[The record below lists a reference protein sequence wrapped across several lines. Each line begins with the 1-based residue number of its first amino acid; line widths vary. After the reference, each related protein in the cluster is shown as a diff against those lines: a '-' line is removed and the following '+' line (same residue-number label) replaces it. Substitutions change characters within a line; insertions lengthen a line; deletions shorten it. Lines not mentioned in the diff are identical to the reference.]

1 MFFQNGLTGEAWGD
15 WALYTDSPLRAL
27 TPAQES
33 IAGTGGPFPE
43 NFWDPAGITKGK
55 SDWERTFIT
64 HVVAQLYLAELPKVI
79 SWMAFWCNTSVTP
92 WENRFGEILSDLSNS
107 SDKPLS

>member
-1 MFFQNGLTGEAWGD
+1 MLATSIEKTLAFLVPQVDEQRTVPGMFFQNGLTGEAWGD
-15 WALYTDSPLRAL
+15 WSLYTDSPLRAL

-64 HVVAQLYLAELPKVI
+64 HVVVQLYLAELPKVI
-79 SWMAFWCNTSVTP
+79 SWMAF
-92 WENRFGEILSDLSNS
+92 
-107 SDKPLS
+107 

>member
-1 MFFQNGLTGEAWGD
+1 MKKTLAFLVPQVDEQRTVPGMFFQNGLTGEAWGD
-15 WALYTDSPLRAL
+15 WSLYTDSPLRAL

-64 HVVAQLYLAELPKVI
+64 HVVVQLYLAELPKVI
-79 SWMAFWCNTSVTP
+79 SWMAF
-92 WENRFGEILSDLSNS
+92 
-107 SDKPLS
+107 